1 VVVSNGDAPGKRRP
15 LLKMAVFIAAIFGFA
30 FIVWFNYAWALW
42 NLPPW
47 RDRLE
52 AFALTTLGDDWERQ
66 SRTLIGSHATDCGR
80 VGILA
85 NPSTATECALK
96 AFRAGKPFRVRYDLQ
111 GIDSAVSAGL
121 VFTPDHNLYALV
133 FDGDPMGQGGTSW
146 SRQRVE
152 KERCPQPYRLYV
164 NPNGRL
170 NCFQKEAVPPHDVMS
185 PNAEP
190 Y

>member
-1 VVVSNGDAPGKRRP
+1 MLVGGAIVST
-15 LLKMAVFIAAIFGFA
+15 FA
-30 FIVWFNYAWALW
+30 FAFLIWFNYAWALW
-42 NLPPW
+42 SLPAW
-47 RDRLE
+47 RYRLE
-52 AFALTTLGDDWERQ
+52 AVALRTLGDAWERE

-80 VGILA
+80 VRIRA
-85 NPSTATECALK
+85 NPAIATECALK

-121 VFTPDHNLYALV
+121 VFTPDHNLYALE

-152 KERCPQPYRLYV
+152 QEPCPQPYQLLV
-164 NPNGRL
+164 DPNGRL
-170 NCFQKEAVPPHDVMS
+170 NCFQKEAVPPPDVMS
-185 PNAEP
+185 PNAES